1 MISMAFY
8 GVGSDGG
15 DDDYD
20 EYDDD
25 IDDLGNTHFMTFLC
39 TSSPF

>member
-1 MISMAFY
+1 MAFY
-8 GVGSDGG
+8 GSDGG

-25 IDDLGNTHFMTFLC
+25 IDELVNTHFMTFLC